1 MLNLTSNPLAMK
13 KILAIIAIFT
23 VLASCGKLEDLN
35 KNTKDPA
42 VVSGESLFTNAQK
55 NLFDQMVNSNVN
67 TNIFRLIV
75 QYWTETTYTDESNYD
90 LDTRTIPD
98 NHWDIIYRD
107 ILKNLDESSKVIT
120 NTEYLATEDP
130 AIKKNK
136 LAIVE
141 IMSVYSYS
149 VLVETFGNVP
159 YSQALNLE
167 NKLPKYDDGL
177 TIYKNLLTRLDVA
190 IANIDQT
197 AESFGKADNMY
208 QGDAAKWYRFANS
221 LKLRMGMLLSDV
233 DAATA
238 KAAVESA
245 APNVFTSNS
254 DNATLVYGSSAPNTN
269 PIYSDLVA
277 SGRHDFVPTATIV
290 LAMDSINDPRRPFYF
305 TEYEGGYSGG
315 EPGASNDF
323 YAYSHVADPIQI
335 PSFEGMIFDYS
346 EVEFLLAEAKERSY
360 SVPGSAADHYNNAIT
375 ASIEYW
381 GGTPAEVTAYLEQT
395 EVAYSTALGDWK
407 TKIGTQ
413 KWFALYNR
421 GFEAWTEWRRLDV
434 PVLLPAVDALSV
446 IPLRYTYPI
455 AEQTLNGA
463 NYTSASDAIGGDD
476 VATKLFW
483 DKY

>member
-1 MLNLTSNPLAMK
+1 MK
-13 KILAIIAIFT
+13 KILAILAIFT

-42 VVSGESLFTNAQK
+42 SVSGESLFTNAQK

-98 NHWDIIYRD
+98 NHWDILYRD
-107 ILKNLDESSKVIT
+107 VIKNLDESSKVIT
-120 NTEYLATEDP
+120 ETVYAPDESP
-130 AIKKNK
+130 SVKKNK

-141 IMSVYSYS
+141 IISVYSYS
-149 VLVETFGNVP
+149 ILVETFGNVP
-159 YSQALNLE
+159 YSEALNLDK
-167 NKLPKYDDGL
+167 KLPKYDDGL
-177 TIYKNLLTRLDVA
+177 TIYKALLTRLDAA

-208 QGDAAKWYRFANS
+208 KGDAAKWYRFANS
-221 LKLRMGMLLSDV
+221 LKLRMGMILSDV
-233 DAATA
+233 DATTA

-245 APNVFTSNS
+245 ATKAFTSNS
-254 DNATLVYGSSAPNTN
+254 DNATLVYLGAAPNTN

-277 SGRHDFVPTATIV
+277 SGRHDFVPTSTIIT
-290 LAMDSINDPRRPFYF
+290 AMESVNDPRIPFYF
-305 TEYEGGYSGG
+305 TELEEGGYLGG

-323 YAYSHVADPIQI
+323 YAFSHVADKIQI
-335 PSFEGMIFDYS
+335 ATFEGMIFDYA
-346 EVEFLLAEAKERSY
+346 EVEFLLAEAKERGY
-360 SVPGSAADHYNNAIT
+360 SVTGTAESHYNTAIT
-375 ASIEYW
+375 ASISYW
-381 GGTPAEVTAYLEQT
+381 GGTSAEVTQYLANT
-395 EVAYSTALGDWK
+395 AVAYTTAPGDWK

-413 KWFALYNR
+413 KWFSLYNR
-421 GFEAWTEWRRLDV
+421 GFEAWTEWRRFDV
-434 PVLLPAVDALSV
+434 PVLAPAVDAVSD
-446 IPLRYTYPI
+446 IPLRYTFPI

-463 NYTSASDAIGGDD
+463 NYASASTAIGGDD

>member
-1 MLNLTSNPLAMK
+1 MR
-13 KILAIIAIFT
+13 KILAILAIFIL
-23 VLASCGKLEDLN
+23 VASCGKLEDLN

-42 VVSGESLFTNAQK
+42 EVSGESLFTNAQK

-67 TNIFRLIV
+67 TNVFRLII

-90 LDTRTIPD
+90 LNTRTIPD
-98 NHWDIIYRD
+98 NHWDILYRD
-107 ILKNLDESSKVIT
+107 VLKNLDESSKVIT
-120 NTEYLATEDP
+120 NTVYLSTEDP

-141 IMSVYSYS
+141 IMTVYSYS

-159 YSQALNLE
+159 YSQALNLDI
-167 NKLPKYDDGL
+167 KLPKYDDGL
-177 TIYKNLLTRLDVA
+177 VVYKDLLTRLNAA
-190 IANIDQT
+190 IAKLDQG

-208 QGDAAKWYRFANS
+208 GGNVANWYKFANS

-245 APNVFTSNS
+245 APNVFTSNL

-269 PIYSDLVA
+269 PIYADLVA
-277 SGRHDFVPTATIV
+277 SGRHDFVPTSTLID
-290 LAMDSINDPRRPFYF
+290 AMNTLNDPRRPHYF
-305 TEYEGGYSGG
+305 EKYNNGYSGG
-315 EPGASNDF
+315 DPGASNDF
-323 YAYSHVADPIQI
+323 YAFSHVADKIQI

-346 EVEFLLAEAKERSY
+346 EVEFLLAEAKERTYNVS
-360 SVPGSAADHYNNAIT
+360 GTAEGHYNNAIT
-375 ASIEYW
+375 ASIAYW
-381 GGTPAEVTAYLEQT
+381 GGTSEEIAQYLLQP
-395 EVAYSTALGDWK
+395 EVAYSTAGEDWK

-413 KWFALYNR
+413 QWIAYYNR
-421 GFEAWTEWRRLDV
+421 GFEAWTEWRRLDA
-434 PVLLPAVDALSV
+434 PVLTPAVDAISD
-446 IPLRYTYPI
+446 IPVRYTYPI
-455 AEQTLNGA
+455 AEQTLNRA
-463 NYTSASDAIGGDD
+463 NYASASTAIGGDD

>member
-1 MLNLTSNPLAMK
+1 MLNSISNLLAMK
-13 KILAIIAIFT
+13 KILTILAIFT
-23 VLASCGKLEDLN
+23 MLVSCGKLEDLN

-42 VVSGESLFTNAQK
+42 NVSGESLFTNAQK

-90 LDTRTIPD
+90 LTTRTIPD
-98 NHWDIIYRD
+98 NHWDILYRD
-107 ILKNLDESSKVIT
+107 VLKNLDESSKVIT
-120 NTEYLATEDP
+120 NTVYAPNESP
-130 AIKKNK
+130 SVKKNK

-141 IMSVYSYS
+141 IMAIYSYS
-149 VLVETFGNVP
+149 ILVETFGNIP
-159 YSQALNLE
+159 YTEALNLD

-177 TIYKNLLTRLDVA
+177 TIYKALLTRLDAA

-208 QGDAAKWYRFANS
+208 NGDAAKWYRFANS
-221 LKLRMGMLLSDV
+221 LKLRMGMLLSDA
-233 DAATA
+233 DAAAA

-245 APNVFTSNS
+245 APNAFTSNS
-254 DNATLVYGSSAPNTN
+254 DNATLVYLGAAPNTN

-277 SGRHDFVPTATIV
+277 SGRHDFVPTSTIV
-290 LAMDSINDPRRPFYF
+290 LAMTSVDDPRLPFYF
-305 TEYEGGYSGG
+305 TEYNGGYEGG

-323 YAYSHVADPIQI
+323 YAFSHVADPIQVAT
-335 PSFEGMIFDYS
+335 FEGMIFDYS
-346 EVEFLLAEAKERSY
+346 EVEFLLAEAKERGFT
-360 SVPGSAADHYNNAIT
+360 VTGTAEDHYNTAIS

-381 GGTPAEVTAYLEQT
+381 GGTTAEATAYLSKP
-395 EVAYSTALGDWK
+395 EVAYTTASGDWK
-407 TKIGTQ
+407 TKIGMQ
-413 KWFALYNR
+413 QWFAYYNR

-434 PVLLPAVDALSV
+434 PVLAPAADALSD

-463 NYTSASDAIGGDD
+463 NYTSASATIGGDE

-483 DKY
+483 DKH